1 MPLTTY
7 TAGQV
12 LTAASLNA
20 NLSFASIAGG
30 LTFISST
37 TFTTATSVSLP
48 ANTFTATYDNYLL
61 VFSTTAISTTMTMTG
76 RLRAAGVDDSS
87 ANYSNMLNLVDN
99 AAGGNSSVSN
109 SGQTAFNLQF
119 ATTSRPFQGFIDVS
133 TPFLTQRTVIF
144 PRVQCQTSGGTNRQI
159 LQGSGQIDLTT
170 SFDSFS
176 IIASTG
182 TMTGTIKAYGY
193 VNS

>member
-12 LTAASLNA
+12 LTAASLNS
-20 NLSFASIAGG
+20 NFSFASIAGG

-48 ANTFTATYDNYLL
+48 ANTFSATYDNYLL

-76 RLRAAGVDDSS
+76 RLRAAGADNST

-119 ATTSRPFQGFIDVS
+119 ATTDRPFQGFIDVS